1 MFWISKITILIIKD
15 MICIKNITKNFKNN
29 RAVNNLSLEIKKGE
43 IYGLLGSNGA
53 GKSTTINIL
62 LGFLKPDSGT
72 ASVNNIDVA
81 SDYILARQHIG
92 YISENVSLY
101 PYLSGLENLDYFCK
115 LSGKILSQNKLHDL
129 LNKCGLENEV
139 HSKRTEIYS
148 KGMRQKV
155 GIAIALAKKARVY
168 LLDEPASGLDPLA
181 SNELSVLLKKLSNED
196 STILMASHDIFR
208 VRETCNRIGIIK
220 KGELVKEMDTSDVS
234 TNELENI
241 YIDYI
246 QN

>member
-1 MFWISKITILIIKD
+1 MKNIISVQ
-15 MICIKNITKNFKNN
+15 NITKIFKDNK
-29 RAVNNLSLEIKKGE
+29 AVNNLSLEIKKGE

-62 LGFLKPDSGT
+62 LGFLKPDSGIAT
-72 ASVNNIDVA
+72 INDINMA
-81 SDYILARQHIG
+81 SDYIEARQYVG

-101 PYLSGLENLDYFCK
+101 PYLTGLENLDYFCK
-115 LSGKILSQNKLHDL
+115 LTGKNLGQNELHGL

-139 HSKRTEIYS
+139 HHKRMETYS

-155 GIAIALAKKARVY
+155 GIAIALAKEAKVY

-181 SNELSVLLKKLSNED
+181 SNELSALLRKLSSEGAA
-196 STILMASHDIFR
+196 ILMASHDIFR

-234 TNELENI
+234 TKELENI
-241 YIDYI
+241 YIDYM
-246 QN
+246 QK